1 MAATT
6 EWCRAGVPWERGG
19 RGQVSSHPGKGTAM
33 AGFIGRYS
41 GRGPGAGVMRAETVG
56 AEDTPSGG
64 RSGEAASGVQSDLPE
79 GAHLRG

>member
-1 MAATT
+1 VDGDHDGVVSGRRPLGTWRA
-6 EWCRAGVPWERGG
+6 RAGFEP
-19 RGQVSSHPGKGTAM
+19 SGKGN
-33 AGFIGRYS
+33 GHGWFHRS
-41 GRGPGAGVMRAETVG
+41 LQRPGAGVMRAETVG